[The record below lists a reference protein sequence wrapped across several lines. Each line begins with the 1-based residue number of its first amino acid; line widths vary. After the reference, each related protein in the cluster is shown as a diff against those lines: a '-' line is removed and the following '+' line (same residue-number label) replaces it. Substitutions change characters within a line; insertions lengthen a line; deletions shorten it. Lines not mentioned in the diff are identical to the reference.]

1 MPPSFRV
8 VAVVKEPEH
17 ILRRFVGWYLAQG
30 AAGITL
36 YFDDPAD
43 PSLSTFAALPKV
55 DAVACTPAFW
65 QGIGENPETR
75 FTARQNSAL
84 THGYRQAGEDWVL
97 VVDADELAWREDGLA
112 ALLEKQPAE
121 VRSLMVPPAEYVLA
135 SGNGASF
142 RLPIS
147 RRAVNDIY
155 GDLADIFR
163 KRLGL
168 IGHSTG
174 KAFHRTGQAD
184 IRLRQ
189 HWAVTP
195 DGEPVPYAI
204 GGRDEGAYLLHYL
217 SPDYA
222 SWRAKLEWRLASSGY
237 HAGIHALVDA
247 LRSEEA
253 DPEAAYHRLFDTMHR
268 LDDDLR
274 DRLRAAGG
282 LLELPAGFAPP
293 VADDE

>member
-1 MPPSFRV
+1 MSPSFRV

-36 YFDDPAD
+36 FFDDPDD
-43 PSLSTFAALPKV
+43 PSLPALAALPKV
-55 DAVACTPAFW
+55 DAIACTPAFW
-65 QGIGENPETR
+65 DSIGEHPETR

-112 ALLEKQPAE
+112 PLLEKQPPG
-121 VRSLMVPPAEYVLA
+121 VRSLMVPPAEYALSDGGDVT
-135 SGNGASF
+135 F

-174 KAFHRTGQAD
+174 KAFHRTGQTD

-189 HWAVTP
+189 HWAVGP

-204 GGRDEGAYLLHYL
+204 GGRDDGAYLLHYL
-217 SPDYA
+217 STDYE
-222 SWRAKLEWRLASSGY
+222 SWRAKLDWRLASSGY
-237 HAGIHALVDA
+237 HAGIHALVDS
-247 LRSEEA
+247 LRQNEKDEET
-253 DPEAAYHRLFDTMHR
+253 AYRRLFDTMHR
-268 LDDDLR
+268 LDAALC
-274 DRLRAAGG
+274 DRLRAVGG

-293 VADDE
+293 RPA